1 MGKTGKPVFHGE
13 TGKPVFHGVSAFAK
27 TREQQTFYFKTL
39 IFTKQVN
46 KFYFRPNWQAVVAE
60 ASFEENDQEDFGA
73 VVWKKGD
80 DLDAFDVDSNNEESF
95 DAGNYDFPF
104 PNPDAVMLGYLGPA
118 ESW

>member
-1 MGKTGKPVFHGE
+1 MEKLENLFSMECLRLPKPGNS
-13 TGKPVFHGVSAFAK
+13 KPSISI
-27 TREQQTFYFKTL
+27 TL